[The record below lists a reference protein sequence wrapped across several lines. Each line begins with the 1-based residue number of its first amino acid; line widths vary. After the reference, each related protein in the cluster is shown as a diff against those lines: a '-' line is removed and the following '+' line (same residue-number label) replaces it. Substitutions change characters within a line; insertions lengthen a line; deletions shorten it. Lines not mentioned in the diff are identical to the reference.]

1 MAEHLTVRGFVASE
15 LTFFE
20 TADKLHIVSFRLGA
34 PDRRLDRATGEWGD
48 ADMNWFTVKVFREL
62 ARNVMASLRKG
73 ERVVATGRL
82 KISQYRRSDGTYGTS
97 AEILADTV
105 GHDLLFGVS
114 RYLRTPSQRQEA
126 TEASHSV
133 PADAGSVPS
142 EVDADTGEVLSG
154 AYGGP
159 GFEGEYAGGELD
171 GGGGSGEGEGEGGE
185 AEAEAEG
192 GGRGMDAGAA

>member
-15 LTFFE
+15 LSFFE
-20 TADKLHIVSFRLGA
+20 TADKLHVVSFRLGA
-34 PDRRLDRATGEWGD
+34 PDRRIDRATGEWGD

-73 ERVVATGRL
+73 ERVVVTGRL

-97 AEILADTV
+97 AEILADSV

-126 TEASHSV
+126 SEASHAV
-133 PADAGSVPS
+133 PADDAEAVPAD
-142 EVDADTGEVLSG
+142 VDAGTGEVLSG
-154 AYGGP
+154 TYEGAGFDGGDYEEGERGDEDGEGGP
-159 GFEGEYAGGELD
+159 GENN
-171 GGGGSGEGEGEGGE
+171 
-185 AEAEAEG
+185 
-192 GGRGMDAGAA
+192 GRGVGAGAA

>member
-1 MAEHLTVRGFVASE
+1 MAEHLTVRGFVASD
-15 LTFFE
+15 LSFFE

-34 PDRRLDRATGEWGD
+34 PDRRIDRATGEWGD

-73 ERVVATGRL
+73 ERVVVTGRL

-97 AEILADTV
+97 AEVLADTV

-126 TEASHSV
+126 SEASHAV
-133 PADAGSVPS
+133 PAEDAEAVPPDVDAG
-142 EVDADTGEVLSG
+142 TGEVLSG
-154 AYGGP
+154 AYGEP
-159 GFEGEYAGGELD
+159 GFDGADYEERGQGDAEDGEDDAGED
-171 GGGGSGEGEGEGGE
+171 
-185 AEAEAEG
+185 
-192 GGRGMDAGAA
+192 GRGVGAGAA